1 MDRTAWIVVSLCVIG
16 LVGWQIYVARQMPSR
31 PAPVNVASG
40 QASPTATPKVFEA
53 SPPPAAPEAT
63 PKSAEPVTSFA
74 EKIETLRNSDV
85 ELRLTNRGGGIK
97 EAVLLGQIA
106 EKGQR
111 VALNSAQGAP
121 IGAIIESPLVGTP
134 TLPEFIASTE
144 SNSVVQFER
153 TTAEQVAIRKKF
165 FFEKSPENKDN
176 YVIEIDVGWFGSS
189 GGFLGVG
196 QRAARPYYQ
205 ENLAG
210 AEWAAVSNQFFTTLM
225 APLTAKAT
233 GVWGRSFD
241 IERPPDQK
249 LLGIEG
255 AMGMPG
261 FQLQPGQTYSARFEI
276 YAGPKLYHRLAQL
289 PHNEA
294 EVMDFGIFKLVCQF
308 LLNFMN
314 LLHSWLH
321 DYGLAILAL
330 TTIIKLTLWP
340 IQNRANRSMRQMAA
354 LSPKMQELKDKY
366 KDDPTRMN
374 QELMKLYKQYG
385 INPVGGCLPMMI
397 QIPIFFGLF
406 KMLGQAVEL
415 RDAKFL
421 WVKDLSQPDTIA
433 HLPLLGWPVNIIP
446 LCMAATQVWLMAMT
460 PKTGDP
466 TQRRITMFTPKDLLD
481 TMLGYLGFVVQIEET
496 SNEGGN
502 PTLQIY
508 TEESGRL
515 IGRNGETLEAIQFLL
530 NRLLQ
535 AREMDAE
542 KVIVDCEH
550 YRSMRE
556 DRIVQRVRELAERV
570 RITGRS
576 LQLEPMN
583 SYERRLVHNAFKDDP
598 DVATWSPSDSARI
611 KQITLVKR
619 QPKKEAAPKEQ
630 MSS

>member
-1 MDRTAWIVVSLCVIG
+1 MDRTAWIVVILCVVG
-16 LVGWQIYVARQMPSR
+16 LVAWQIYVAKQISPR
-31 PAPVNVASG
+31 PVPINVASG
-40 QASPTATPKVFEA
+40 QASPTVSPKVFEP

-63 PKSAEPVTSFA
+63 PKSTEAVPSFA

-97 EAVLLGQIA
+97 EAVLLRQIA

-111 VALNSAQGAP
+111 VVLNSAQSAP
-121 IGAIIESPLVGTP
+121 IGAIIEQPSAP
-134 TLPEFIASTE
+134 TLPEFTASTE

-153 TTAEQVAIRKKF
+153 TTDEQVVVRKKF
-165 FFEKSPENKDN
+165 SFEKSSENKDN
-176 YVIEIDVGWFGSS
+176 YVIDMDVDLENRGTKPYQSGGYFVALGSAAPIHPKDYPSYTRLVWCIDGRAKGIDVGWFGSS
-189 GGFLGVG
+189 GGFLGVVG

-205 ENLAG
+205 ENIAG
-210 AEWAAVSNQFFTTLM
+210 AEWVAVSNQFFTTLM
-225 APLTAKAT
+225 APLSAKAT

-241 IERPPDQK
+241 IERSPDPK

-294 EVMDFGIFKLVCQF
+294 EVMDFGMFKIVCQF

-314 LLHSWLH
+314 LLNSWLH

-354 LSPKMQELKDKY
+354 LSPKMQEFRDKY

-415 RDAKFL
+415 RNARFL

-446 LCMAATQVWLMAMT
+446 LCMAATQIWLMAMT

-466 TQRRITMFTPKDLLD
+466 TQRRIMMFMPLIFLFICYNFAAALALYYTAQNL
-481 TMLGYLGFVVQIEET
+481 FSI
-496 SNEGGN
+496 
-502 PTLQIY
+502 LQFY
-508 TEESGRL
+508 Q
-515 IGRNGETLEAIQFLL
+515 N
-530 NRLLQ
+530 
-535 AREMDAE
+535 
-542 KVIVDCEH
+542 
-550 YRSMRE
+550 
-556 DRIVQRVRELAERV
+556 
-570 RITGRS
+570 
-576 LQLEPMN
+576 
-583 SYERRLVHNAFKDDP
+583 
-598 DVATWSPSDSARI
+598 
-611 KQITLVKR
+611 KR
-619 QPKKEAAPKEQ
+619 QPMPTLEKVAPPGKQ
-630 MSS
+630 KR

>member
-1 MDRTAWIVVSLCVIG
+1 MDRTAWIVVILCVIG
-16 LVGWQIYVARQMPSR
+16 LVGWQVYVAKQMSPR
-31 PAPVNVASG
+31 PAPINVASG
-40 QASPTATPKVFEA
+40 QPSPTTTPKVFEP
-53 SPPPAAPEAT
+53 SPTPAVPETAPKA
-63 PKSAEPVTSFA
+63 AEPVSSFA

-97 EAVLLGQIA
+97 EAVLLRQMA

-111 VALNSAQGAP
+111 VILNSAQSAP
-121 IGAIIESPLVGTP
+121 IGAIIEQPSEPTP
-134 TLPEFIASTE
+134 TLPEFTASTE

-153 TTAEQVAIRKKF
+153 TTPEQVSIRKKF
-165 FFEKSPENKDN
+165 SFEKSSENKDN
-176 YVIEIDVGWFGSS
+176 YVIEMDVDLENRGSKPYQSAGYFVALGSAAPIHPKDYPSYTRLVWCIDGRAKGIDVGWFGSS

-205 ENLAG
+205 ENIAG
-210 AEWAAVSNQFFTTLM
+210 AEWVAVSNQFFTTLM

-233 GVWGRSFD
+233 GVWGRHFD
-241 IERPPDQK
+241 IDYSPDQK
-249 LLGIEG
+249 LQAVEG
-255 AMGMPG
+255 ALGMPG
-261 FQLQPGQTYSARFEI
+261 FQLQPGQTHSARFEI
-276 YAGPKLYHRLAQL
+276 YAGPKIYHRLAQL

-294 EVMDFGIFKLVCQF
+294 EVMDFGMFKIVCQF

-330 TTIIKLTLWP
+330 TTVIKLTLWP

-415 RDAKFL
+415 RNAKFL

-433 HLPLLGWPVNIIP
+433 HLPLLGWPINIIP

-466 TQRRITMFTPKDLLD
+466 TQRRIMMFMPLIFLFICYNFAAALALYYTAQNL
-481 TMLGYLGFVVQIEET
+481 FSI
-496 SNEGGN
+496 
-502 PTLQIY
+502 LQFY
-508 TEESGRL
+508 Q
-515 IGRNGETLEAIQFLL
+515 N
-530 NRLLQ
+530 
-535 AREMDAE
+535 
-542 KVIVDCEH
+542 
-550 YRSMRE
+550 
-556 DRIVQRVRELAERV
+556 
-570 RITGRS
+570 
-576 LQLEPMN
+576 
-583 SYERRLVHNAFKDDP
+583 
-598 DVATWSPSDSARI
+598 
-611 KQITLVKR
+611 KR
-619 QPKKEAAPKEQ
+619 QPMPTLEKVAPPGKRKR
-630 MSS
+630 